1 MMRNLLNKFRPC
13 EKHFPTLACVYRTVR
28 DAWIFQRQRAQV
40 TPYGFKLMGNQVMQ
54 AGDFEREETS
64 LIKDLLEGAEVFVDV
79 GANIGFYTCLAL
91 ASGKYT
97 LAIEPLAQNV
107 EYLYANLEANGW
119 KNVEIYPVGLADRP
133 GLATLY
139 GGNTGASFVSGW
151 ANSSPLWR
159 RTISVSTLDIL
170 LGGRFEG
177 KQLLI
182 KVDVEGGEY
191 DLLQGASETLKL
203 LPAPVWMMEIT
214 LRGYHPS
221 GLNPNYTSTFEVFW
235 RHGYQAWT
243 INHERKTVS
252 PADVKRWMKFGKSEF
267 GTGNYLFTK
276 P

>member
-1 MMRNLLNKFRPC
+1 
-13 EKHFPTLACVYRTVR
+13 
-28 DAWIFQRQRAQV
+28 
-40 TPYGFKLMGNQVMQ
+40 MGNEVMQ
-54 AGDFEREETS
+54 AGDFEREETA
-64 LIKDLLEGAEVFVDV
+64 LIRDLLEGAEVFVDV

-97 LAIEPLAQNV
+97 LAIEPLVQNV

-119 KNVEIYPVGLADRP
+119 KNVEIYPVGLSDRP

-151 ANSSPLWR
+151 ANSSAVWR
-159 RTISVSTLDIL
+159 RTISVSTLDIV
-170 LGGRFEG
+170 LGGRFVG

-191 DLLQGASETLKL
+191 DLLQGASDTLKL

-214 LRGYHPS
+214 LRGYHPA
-221 GLNPNYTSTFEVFW
+221 GLNPNYTNTFEVFW
-235 RHGYQAWT
+235 QHGYQAWT

-252 PADVKRWMKFGKSEF
+252 PADVKRWMKFGNSEF